1 MGNIISGCTTQH
13 KSLHQPYIESQIN
26 TPKLCLCAAMNSFS
40 LLDRID
46 LRIAIVLFQQQRIEN
61 RVAKFFICHRE
72 STRWA
77 STQKVGQHIKCPTCS
92 CRTDAFLH
100 RVCIVDS
107 GIHTDTLGQ
116 LLLEAHLS
124 SVLFKTTIREN
135 AVFIKMRERQC
146 ILSFLASTRDTEVVT
161 LRPCRFESFFL
172 PVYSCNIVIIS
183 Y

>member
-1 MGNIISGCTTQH
+1 MGNIISGSTTQH
-13 KSLHQPYIESQIN
+13 KSLHQPYIESQIS

-46 LRIAIVLFQQQRIEN
+46 LRIAVVLFQQQRIEN

-72 STRWA
+72 STCWA
-77 STQKVGQHIKCPTCS
+77 STQKVGQYIKCAACPC
-92 CRTDAFLH
+92 CTDAFLH
-100 RVCIVDS
+100 RVCIVDR
-107 GIHTDTLGQ
+107 GIHTNTLGQ
-116 LLLEAHLS
+116 LLFEAHLS

-135 AVFIKMRERQC
+135 TVFIKMRERQC
-146 ILSFLASTRDTEVVT
+146 ILGFLASTRNTEVVT

-172 PVYSCNIVIIS
+172 PIYSCNIVIIS